1 MTKSAPRFF
10 ELDRKLSLQPKFRSC
25 KPWKLGQSHGVVEN
39 IKLSKVKSGSSKKKN
54 GEVRVRRASC
64 FGVNLYI
71 KHHSVCP
78 ASM

>member
-25 KPWKLGQSHGVVEN
+25 KPWELGQSHGVVEN
-39 IKLSKVKSGSSKKKN
+39 TKLSKVKSGSSKKN

-64 FGVNLYI
+64 FGVSLYI
-71 KHHSVCP
+71 KHHSVRP